1 MSSRTPLNPL
11 GLSGGGGTAG
21 AMSGIDARSDPLAA
35 AEGLLGKYATARPAT
50 AMRPGTAMGARPGT
64 AARARPGS
72 ARGGRPPVSPRSP
85 RAEIMTLD
93 TSSVAEDS
101 HNLDESAEISY
112 GDGFE
117 TDDRSDADASR
128 SVEADAA
135 AMDDSDDAA
144 FYDNDDGGGAEV
156 TTFSDGAEGIVLDDD
171 SLGDSVS
178 IDFDA
183 SARSPATPA
192 TRPKSAPR
200 RDVDLSMSVDDD
212 ALGDASISV
221 DADDFATAA
230 SASASRAPPAANRPA
245 SAKGRPRGAP
255 PPPPPREPL
264 AAAPWAGA
272 LSDGEDDDVD
282 DDVDGD
288 VDGDVDDDVEMVDES
303 GFSFSP
309 SPRSPAAVEAE
320 DETEALHRRL
330 AGNDPMTQLRA
341 FERDEGLSPSAGG
354 PSPRSPAATEAAN
367 ETEALHRMLAGND
380 PVSSLRS
387 QFSPQ
392 EETTEASGGRRRRP
406 TSPPRAMPRAIDPDE
421 SAEEVA
427 DESAAALEI
436 LDESAEEIATEP
448 RTSRGYSEHLA
459 DYSETF
465 ESPDA
470 SRAIEGADDASAPR
484 DADGSRL
491 DGPKLD
497 GSKRDGS
504 SDIGDKVRALLED
517 LRALRSG
524 DVGAGGPASAKDV
537 AELSRLLREVRRATR
552 RRGIGVSRRAAAY
565 PAYANVEPPAKK
577 DYLGAFANLRRRT
590 TEIERQTTED
600 GPLQKSYATTR
611 EEWSAY
617 LAGEGGY
624 PAGAPR
630 PLGLDHD
637 EKSFREIWN
646 AARLREKLTTNDTA
660 NDTAEDTS
668 TSRAIAA
675 AIQAHG
681 VCGNLRARVASIQM
695 RLRSAA
701 HKRELER
708 ARAFG

>member
-21 AMSGIDARSDPLAA
+21 ATSGVDARSDPLAA
-35 AEGLLGKYATARPAT
+35 AEGLLGKYSTERPAT

-72 ARGGRPPVSPRSP
+72 ARGGRPPVSPR
-85 RAEIMTLD
+85 AEVMTLD

-101 HNLDESAEISY
+101 HDLDESAEISY
-112 GDGFE
+112 GDGF
-117 TDDRSDADASR
+117 DIDRFDANASR

-144 FYDNDDGGGAEV
+144 FYDNDDDGGGAEV

-230 SASASRAPPAANRPA
+230 ATASRARPTANRPA

-255 PPPPPREPL
+255 PPPPREPF

-272 LSDGEDDDVD
+272 LSDAEDDAEDDDVD
-282 DDVDGD
+282 DAE
-288 VDGDVDDDVEMVDES
+288 DDDVEMVDES

-320 DETEALHRRL
+320 DETDALHRRL

-354 PSPRSPAATEAAN
+354 PSPRSPAATEAAD

-380 PVSSLRS
+380 PVSSLRA
-387 QFSPQ
+387 QFSPP
-392 EETTEASGGRRRRP
+392 EETTEASGGRRRP
-406 TSPPRAMPRAIDPDE
+406 TSPTRATDLDE

-448 RTSRGYSEHLA
+448 RTSRGYSDRLG

-470 SRAIEGADDASAPR
+470 SRVMEGADDASAPR
-484 DADGSRL
+484 DADGSEQ
-491 DGPKLD
+491 D
-497 GSKRDGS
+497 GSRPPELVRSS
-504 SDIGDKVRALLED
+504 SDLGDKVRSLLED
-517 LRALRSG
+517 IRALRSSDLG
-524 DVGAGGPASAKDV
+524 GGGPASAKDA
-537 AELSRLLREVRRATR
+537 AELARLLREVRRATR
-552 RRGIGVSRRAAAY
+552 RRGIGVSRLAAASSPVNY
-565 PAYANVEPPAKK
+565 FEPAEK
-577 DYLGAFANLRRRT
+577 DYLGAFANLRKQTPSRRT
-590 TEIERQTTED
+590 TDD
-600 GPLQKSYATTR
+600 GSPRKSYATTR

-646 AARLREKLTTNDTA
+646 ASARLRTKPAAASGGAKNA
-660 NDTAEDTS
+660 AEDTS

-681 VCGNLRARVASIQM
+681 ACGHLRARAASIKM
-695 RLRSAA
+695 RLRDR
-701 HKRELER
+701 KRELER

>member
-21 AMSGIDARSDPLAA
+21 AMSGVDARSDPLAA
-35 AEGLLGKYATARPAT
+35 AEGLLGKYSTARPAT

-72 ARGGRPPVSPRSP
+72 ARGGRPPVSPR
-85 RAEIMTLD
+85 AEVMTLD

-112 GDGFE
+112 GDGF
-117 TDDRSDADASR
+117 DIDRSDADASR

-183 SARSPATPA
+183 SARSPSTPA

-221 DADDFATAA
+221 DADDFAN
-230 SASASRAPPAANRPA
+230 RRPAPNRPA

-255 PPPPPREPL
+255 PPPAVSPPPP
-264 AAAPWAGA
+264 AVSPWAGA
-272 LSDGEDDDVD
+272 LSDGEDDGVD
-282 DDVDGD
+282 D
-288 VDGDVDDDVEMVDES
+288 DVDDDVEMVDES

-309 SPRSPAAVEAE
+309 SPRSPAAAEAE
-320 DETEALHRRL
+320 DETEALHRQL

-341 FERDEGLSPSAGG
+341 FERDEGLSPSANGG
-354 PSPRSPAATEAAN
+354 PSPRSPAATEAAD

-380 PVSSLRS
+380 PVSSLRA
-387 QFSPQ
+387 QFSPP
-392 EETTEASGGRRRRP
+392 EETRRP
-406 TSPPRAMPRAIDPDE
+406 TSPPRVMRRATDPDE

-427 DESAAALEI
+427 DESAAALEV

-448 RTSRGYSEHLA
+448 RTSVSRYSEHLA

-470 SRAIEGADDASAPR
+470 SRVIEGADDASAPR
-484 DADGSRL
+484 DADGS
-491 DGPKLD
+491 KQD
-497 GSKRDGS
+497 GSRRPELVRSGDL
-504 SDIGDKVRALLED
+504 GDKARALLED
-517 LRALRSG
+517 IRALRSG
-524 DVGAGGPASAKDV
+524 DLGAGGPASAKDA
-537 AELSRLLREVRRATR
+537 AELARLLREVQRATR
-552 RRGIGVSRRAAAY
+552 RRMIGVSRRAAAASPPVNY
-565 PAYANVEPPAKK
+565 FEPAKK
-577 DYLGAFANLRRRT
+577 DYLGAFANLRRQT
-590 TEIERQTTED
+590 TSIRQTAED
-600 GPLQKSYATTR
+600 GPPQPQKSYATTR

-637 EKSFREIWN
+637 EKSFQEIWN
-646 AARLREKLTTNDTA
+646 ASRLRTKSAASGAA
-660 NDTAEDTS
+660 NDAAEDTS

-675 AIQAHG
+675 AIRAHG
-681 VCGNLRARVASIQM
+681 ACGHLRARVASIQM
-695 RLRSAA
+695 RLRDR
-701 HKRELER
+701 KRELER
-708 ARAFG
+708 AHPFG